1 MGTTIITILKTTKG
15 RHWEISNLPRKP
27 QILDGYWLNIL
38 LSVII
43 YLLNWQKCKGFS
55 SKHEWLTVSMLL
67 WWSAQKCL
75 SKETRKWRLI
85 YISTTINSYFQKYL
99 STTFAFLDWLL
110 YLPMIPYSATFVSSV
125 LFAVGRLTKITVPVL
140 SLGAIYRLLRFH
152 FPQSHIFFYSSLSAL
167 FLTINVSPLL
177 MI

>member
-1 MGTTIITILKTTKG
+1 MGTTVITILKTTKG
-15 RHWEISNLPRKP
+15 RHWEISNLPRKT
-27 QILDGYWLNIL
+27 QILDGYWLTIL

-85 YISTTINSYFQKYL
+85 YISTTINSYFQE
-99 STTFAFLDWLL
+99 
-110 YLPMIPYSATFVSSV
+110 VSKHN
-125 LFAVGRLTKITVPVL
+125 LCFFRLAPVL
-140 SLGAIYRLLRFH
+140 ANDSLF
-152 FPQSHIFFYSSLSAL
+152 SHVRVFCPVRCRTSHKNHCTSLISRGYL
-167 FLTINVSPLL
+167 
-177 MI
+177 